1 MKNSFLLLL
10 LLGLLGSA
18 SAQTLQSV
26 PLHKPTATMKKSTAL
41 PAGLNWTAMALV
53 EFDYK
58 RPLNELSAAQARVW
72 PVWQEEIK
80 SAWRQKQFSDL
91 LYANTGQLGFS
102 IFSSIGACITP
113 ANGAGAYDAYL
124 RCPAR
129 AKVIHLSA
137 QGVPSW
143 VSIHGFEDVC
153 FYIQANNPDAP
164 LEQNHTE
171 FAYDVASRSAY
182 VRVIQYGKVVP
193 ACNRS
198 IQFE

>member
-1 MKNSFLLLL
+1 MKNTLLSLLLAS
-10 LLGLLGSA
+10 LLGSA
-18 SAQTLQSV
+18 AAQALQSIPV
-26 PLHKPTATMKKSTAL
+26 HKPPATMKKPTTL
-41 PAGLNWTAMALV
+41 PAGLNWTSMSLV
-53 EFDYK
+53 EFDFK
-58 RPLNELSAAQARVW
+58 RPLNELTAAQAQVW
-72 PVWQEEIK
+72 PDWQEEIK

-91 LYANTGQLGFS
+91 LYANTAQLSFS
-102 IFSSIGACITP
+102 IFSTIGACITP

-137 QGVPSW
+137 QGVPTW
-143 VSIHGFEDVC
+143 VAIHGFEDVC

-171 FAYDVASRSAY
+171 FAYDVATLTAY

-198 IQFE
+198 FQFE